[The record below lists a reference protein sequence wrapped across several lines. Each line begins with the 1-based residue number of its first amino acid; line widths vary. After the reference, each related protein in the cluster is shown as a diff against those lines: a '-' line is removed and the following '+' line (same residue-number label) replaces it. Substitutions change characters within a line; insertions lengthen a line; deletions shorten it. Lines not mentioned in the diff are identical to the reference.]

1 MTLNNNS
8 LLVKPL
14 QSQLE
19 NINGKFRFYD
29 GNLESETLSANW
41 YGQPLTVNFTTKEQ
55 PKDFLV
61 NVGLQG
67 DWLPAKLP
75 GVPDSLAKML
85 SGSANWQGKVAVKLP
100 QHGKPDYQVDVSAD
114 LKKVS
119 SHLPSPLDK
128 NSGQALPLHVQ
139 VNGGLEAF
147 TLSGSAGNNN
157 AFNSQWLLQGE
168 KVELARAIWQTDS
181 KKFHRC
187 LMIKRW
193 YSNYRPL
200 MVSVGW
206 HYWPPSWRRPLR
218 RLLHH
223 FLRLLRHHPLN
234 RRSKA
239 VKPMSS
245 YRSG

>member
-1 MTLNNNS
+1 MNAPHTLLGKVIGSNISAIIPDYLKEKLYVDADVLGEGRDVHDYFTATPLKDSVAETLDELQVGGKISGRLHLDIPLEEESITHASGEVTLNNNS

-128 NSGQALPLHVQ
+128 TAV
-139 VNGGLEAF
+139 
-147 TLSGSAGNNN
+147 
-157 AFNSQWLLQGE
+157 
-168 KVELARAIWQTDS
+168 
-181 KKFHRC
+181 
-187 LMIKRW
+187 
-193 YSNYRPL
+193 
-200 MVSVGW
+200 
-206 HYWPPSWRRPLR
+206 
-218 RLLHH
+218 
-223 FLRLLRHHPLN
+223 RHCHCMF
-234 RRSKA
+234 R
-239 VKPMSS
+239 
-245 YRSG
+245 